1 MRNNGSPE
9 PLFETDDERTYFS
22 TTLYIHPDF
31 GKHQDGGVINGVINL
46 KPNEERL
53 IEYIKAHPN
62 ATIAELA
69 ESMKVGT
76 STVDR
81 AVKSLKQK
89 GVLDRKGGNIAHM
102 NQIRTLPE
110 TVSLPTASTWACTS
124 SSEMAKAGWQN
135 RQDTCRHSVIRNA
148 VVGRF
153 LYC

>member
-62 ATIAELA
+62 ATIAELV

-89 GVLDRKGGNIAHM
+89 GVLDRKGD
-102 NQIRTLPE
+102 
-110 TVSLPTASTWACTS
+110 
-124 SSEMAKAGWQN
+124 N
-135 RQDTCRHSVIRNA
+135 RKKEWVI
-148 VVGRF
+148 
-153 LYC
+153 LKE

>member
-1 MRNNGSPE
+1 MIN
-9 PLFETDDERTYFS
+9 
-22 TTLYIHPDF
+22 
-31 GKHQDGGVINGVINL
+31 GVINGVINL

-89 GVLDRKGGNIAHM
+89 GVLDRKGGN
-102 NQIRTLPE
+102 RKKE
-110 TVSLPTASTWACTS
+110 W
-124 SSEMAKAGWQN
+124 
-135 RQDTCRHSVIRNA
+135 VI
-148 VVGRF
+148 
-153 LYC
+153 LKE